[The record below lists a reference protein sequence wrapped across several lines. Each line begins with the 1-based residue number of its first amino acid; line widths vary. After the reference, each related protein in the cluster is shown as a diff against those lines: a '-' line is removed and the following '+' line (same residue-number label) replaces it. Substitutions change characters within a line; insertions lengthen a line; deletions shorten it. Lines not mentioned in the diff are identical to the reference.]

1 MLCHRILLIV
11 SPSVIIDITLTSFKQ
26 LHMLFKT
33 LLRWFREKHNM
44 ISDPYQSLLL
54 SFIKFLTLSYLH
66 EKVYFGISE
75 PHRKVWSYHKRPT
88 STENCGGRF
97 MGSYFFMRVARARR
111 RRAATLM
118 KKYEPMIPSSTVF
131 CGGMN
136 RPELNGFLWSSVG
149 NFIVFMILVF
159 HNFMVLVK
167 LVRVRKK

>member
-1 MLCHRILLIV
+1 
-11 SPSVIIDITLTSFKQ
+11 
-26 LHMLFKT
+26 
-33 LLRWFREKHNM
+33 
-44 ISDPYQSLLL
+44 
-54 SFIKFLTLSYLH
+54 
-66 EKVYFGISE
+66 
-75 PHRKVWSYHKRPT
+75 
-88 STENCGGRF
+88 

-118 KKYEPMIPSSTVF
+118 KKYEPMIPSLAVF